1 MNTACYG
8 LMCPKHELCQLYD
21 DAETSDDKLW
31 QATCGHGDGKYPGF
45 LSRVATPPLINK
57 LEGTYTGEVGAP
69 VRNDGH
75 KGIKSRGLP
84 C

>member
-8 LMCPKHELCQLYD
+8 ITCPKHKSCKLYQE
-21 DAETSDDKLW
+21 AETSEDKLW
-31 QATCGHGDGKYPGF
+31 QATCDDGRGKYPMYVS
-45 LSRVATPPLINK
+45 LIATPPLINK
-57 LEGTYTGEVGAP
+57 LAGTYTPEPGAP

-75 KGIKSRGLP
+75 KGIKRRGLP